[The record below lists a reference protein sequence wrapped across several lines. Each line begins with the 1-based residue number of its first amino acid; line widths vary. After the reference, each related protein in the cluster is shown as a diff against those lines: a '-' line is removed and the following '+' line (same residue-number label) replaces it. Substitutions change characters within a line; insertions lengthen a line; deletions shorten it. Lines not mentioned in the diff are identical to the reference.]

1 MTNQLISIVQ
11 PNIPAPDFS
20 LISAMSKRVKLSDY
34 RDNHNVVLYFLRAF
48 NCPPCRVFASRLV
61 EYEADISARFGKI
74 IVIGPGTKAQAEK
87 LAKAIDPNNKIA
99 ILHDGTG
106 EVYDRY
112 KLDKVMFSSM
122 QKSAALVIDKMGI
135 IRHEVQAINANR
147 WFTIEAVESVIK
159 QLDSLGSAR
168 TTE

>member
-106 EVYDRY
+106 EVYD
-112 KLDKVMFSSM
+112 
-122 QKSAALVIDKMGI
+122 LVIDKMGI